1 MKLGLFVIV
10 FSLFFLPCQGQ
21 KEESFELVGSHTQA
35 VIVLPKTESE
45 AVRLAAEDLVSDIQ
59 KITGKTIE
67 ITSQKPTQGGAI
79 LIQTTPKNSEV
90 YRLTSQNKNLLI
102 TGESDLGTVFGIYH
116 FIEHYLGVDPM
127 YFWNDKEPE
136 KKTRLF
142 WEKVD
147 YQSVNPTFKF
157 RGWFINDEDLLTEWY
172 ASGGKRN
179 IDYPYYQEVVS
190 PKIMEKVCETAL
202 RKKFN
207 LIIPASFIDIRNPAE
222 AALVKEATKRGL
234 YVSMH
239 HVEPMGVSAFT
250 YFNYW
255 KEKEGS
261 KPLFSYYSNPEKV
274 KEVWRLYAQEWA
286 KIPNV
291 IWQIGLRGI
300 ADRPMWMAD
309 PNTPQTD
316 AERGKL
322 ISEAMAFQRQLIKE
336 VDKRPNP
343 PVTTTLWAEGST
355 LNQAGHLKIPDN
367 VTVVFADNSPGWRWQ
382 ADFFETKRV
391 PTNQYGVYYHHQ
403 LWGSGPHLVPI
414 VSPAQTERVLRQAV
428 EKGDTEYCIL
438 NVSNIRE
445 FGLGIDASAQM
456 LWDFNAFDL
465 QKFNNQWFEKYY
477 HQQANDI
484 QKIYQAYF
492 DSFRLNPQSHTPIL
506 MDGQTNQL
514 ATRALNDLKLQLT
527 DSVKYQALLKQR
539 KQESEES
546 KWAKSL
552 GDMSSGNL
560 SREDLLEEVLLQKN
574 ALLNAEKLA
583 HKVEQTPFFKTDF
596 LAHLKI
602 MLALTTWLEHVMK
615 AKLALDHHE
624 LTQAKQ
630 LLREALLPFESIREA
645 QALKTQGEK
654 WALWYRG
661 EKKMNLKAKEKL
673 TLEVVELLK

>member
-1 MKLGLFVIV
+1 MKSGLFILL
-10 FSLFFLPCQGQ
+10 FALFFLPCLSQ
-21 KEESFELVGSHTQA
+21 KEEGFELVGLHTQA

-45 AVRLAAEDLVSDIQ
+45 AVRRAVEDLVNDIQ

-67 ITSQKPTQGGAI
+67 ITSQKPKKGNAI

-90 YRLTSQNKNLLI
+90 YRLKNQKGNLLI

-116 FIEHYLGVDPM
+116 FTEHYLGVDPM
-127 YFWNDKEPE
+127 YFWNDNEPT
-136 KKTRLF
+136 KKTTLV
-142 WEKVD
+142 WEKVE
-147 YQSVNPTFKF
+147 YQSPKPTFNY

-172 ASGGKRN
+172 ESGGKRN

-190 PKIMEKVCETAL
+190 PEIMKKVCETAL
-202 RKKFN
+202 RKRFN

-222 AALVKEATKRGL
+222 AALVKEATKRGM

-316 AERGKL
+316 AERGRL
-322 ISEAMAFQRQLIKE
+322 ISDAMAFQRQLIKE

-343 PVTTTLWAEGST
+343 LVTTTLWAEGST
-355 LNQAGHLKIPDN
+355 LNQAGHLKIPEN

-382 ADFFETKRV
+382 QDFFETKRV
-391 PTNQYGVYYHHQ
+391 PTHKYGVYYHHQ
-403 LWGSGPHLVPI
+403 LWSSGPHLVPI
-414 VSPAQTERVLRQAV
+414 VSPAQTERVLQQAV

-456 LWDFNAFDL
+456 LWNFNDFDL
-465 QKFNNQWFEKYY
+465 QGFTNQWFGKYY
-477 HQQANDI
+477 NKQTDAI

-492 DSFRLNPQSHTPIL
+492 DSFRLNPRSNTPIL
-506 MDGQTNQL
+506 MDGQANLL
-514 ATRALNDLKLQLT
+514 ATRILNDLKLQLT
-527 DSVKYQALLKQR
+527 DSTKYQALLKQR

-560 SREDLLEEVLLQKN
+560 SREDLLKEVLLQKN

-583 HKVEQTPFFKTDF
+583 NKVEQTPFFKTDF

-602 MLALTTWLEHVMK
+602 MLALTTWLEHTMK
-615 AKLALDHHE
+615 AKLALDHHQPAQ
-624 LTQAKQ
+624 TKQ
-630 LLREALLPFESIREA
+630 LLQDALLSFETIREA

-673 TLEVVELLK
+673 TQEVVELLK